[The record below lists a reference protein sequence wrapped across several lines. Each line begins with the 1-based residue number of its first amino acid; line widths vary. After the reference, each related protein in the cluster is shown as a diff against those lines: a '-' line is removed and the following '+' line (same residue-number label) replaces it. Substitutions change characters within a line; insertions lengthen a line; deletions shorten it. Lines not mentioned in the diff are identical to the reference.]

1 MADGKDFLDFLEG
14 RVRVLLDVNL
24 EFLRVE
30 FPPVPPTGFGCQRPR
45 LPGGQIA
52 VNCAPTKVKASGR
65 LDFGTAVFDELHHSL
80 PQIQRI
86 SFHANKPIPLCA
98 NFNMKC
104 YRPSHTA
111 LVAGRLRLHQRF

>member
-104 YRPSHTA
+104 YIWPICRRAT
-111 LVAGRLRLHQRF
+111 L